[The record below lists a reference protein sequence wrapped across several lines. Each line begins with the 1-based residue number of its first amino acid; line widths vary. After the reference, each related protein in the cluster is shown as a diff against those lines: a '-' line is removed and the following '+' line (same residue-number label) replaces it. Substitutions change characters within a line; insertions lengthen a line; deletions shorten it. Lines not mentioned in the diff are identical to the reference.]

1 MACCSRISEPD
12 SGQKTRYNLRGGQCC
27 PPRILCA
34 KGETAIGSAS
44 DCRKNSGERE
54 RAAALSRFNRG
65 RHSSR
70 ATALCASATSPPESF
85 GFQGGAAGACANA
98 QWHRCVSMYGDHA
111 ADFSGRNPI
120 FWKKN
125 RFFTVFATGIA
136 CNSSK
141 NCKAVA
147 PLPKAG
153 ATSPG
158 ESFGFQPGAAETCAQ
173 AQRFRCVE
181 GVVVAGEIL
190 PRPP

>member
-1 MACCSRISEPD
+1 MYCSGRQHRTGIRRIRPGWSRLFQRRDCYRKIASLQILRPEFMEFK
-12 SGQKTRYNLRGGQCC
+12 QNL
-27 PPRILCA
+27 
-34 KGETAIGSAS
+34 K
-44 DCRKNSGERE
+44 
-54 RAAALSRFNRG
+54 
-65 RHSSR
+65 SSR
-70 ATALCASATSPPESF
+70 PHARSAGATSPPESF

-125 RFFTVFATGIA
+125 RFFPVFATGIA

>member
-111 ADFSGRNPI
+111 ADFLNENLFSGRKIASLQKFIVPI
-120 FWKKN
+120 G
-125 RFFTVFATGIA
+125 RD
-136 CNSSK
+136 
-141 NCKAVA
+141 
-147 PLPKAG
+147 
-153 ATSPG
+153 
-158 ESFGFQPGAAETCAQ
+158 GFL
-173 AQRFRCVE
+173 V

-190 PRPP
+190 PRPHYLRRSGCLRSK